1 MQVHMLV
8 ILLVCGALAVLAVA
22 CAHLRFK
29 VLLLREKL
37 DDSMHKRA
45 EIGNFLSLF
54 SQNIKT
60 MEEIENWMNVTARYV
75 ADLVEA
81 QAVCVFALEGESLKA
96 VGICGAFP
104 PLHKAGSYVLTKPRY
119 ILESLKRDRIKLGE
133 GIIGEVAERRED
145 VFLDDASRDP
155 RLSEAESIVPI
166 TSLMAVPLV
175 DDGRVTGVMCA
186 VNSRR
191 ADQPFSQEQFGRFKF
206 IAAQVVLAQNIIQ
219 IYSNLSEQQRIN
231 QELEFARSLQSSLLP
246 KSFPVWGQFVVQAFT
261 RASKEVSGDFYDFV
275 EIDDDRLL
283 VVIGDA
289 CGKGIPACMIMSMTR
304 SFIRSNAERFVSL
317 KDLLRE
323 LNENLFRD
331 TGDERYI
338 TLACCLLDKKESTI
352 EYARAGHTELLVY
365 VRNHIRTINPEGSAL
380 GLLPSELSDF
390 DTLCIGFSPDMSLL
404 LFTDGITEA
413 TNPGG
418 EYYAL
423 DRLKD
428 VYRNACAQ
436 GSSPELAIDSIMESV
451 DAFSESPDSQA
462 DDQTMVIIRHA

>member
-1 MQVHMLV
+1 MLV
-8 ILLVCGALAVLAVA
+8 
-22 CAHLRFK
+22 R
-29 VLLLREKL
+29 
-37 DDSMHKRA
+37 
-45 EIGNFLSLF
+45 
-54 SQNIKT
+54 
-60 MEEIENWMNVTARYV
+60 
-75 ADLVEA
+75 
-81 QAVCVFALEGESLKA
+81 
-96 VGICGAFP
+96 
-104 PLHKAGSYVLTKPRY
+104 
-119 ILESLKRDRIKLGE
+119 
-133 GIIGEVAERRED
+133 
-145 VFLDDASRDP
+145 FLDDAGKDP
-155 RLSEAESIVPI
+155 RLSEADSIVPI
-166 TSLMAVPLV
+166 SSLMAVPLV
-175 DDGRVTGVMCA
+175 DEGRVTGVMCA
-186 VNSRR
+186 VNNRR
-191 ADQPFSQEQFGRFKF
+191 SDLSFSQEQFGRFKF

-275 EIDDDRLL
+275 QIDDDRLL

-304 SFIRSNAERFVSL
+304 SFIRSNVERFVSL

-338 TLACCLLDKKESTI
+338 TLACCLLDKKESTM

-390 DTLCIGFSPDMSLL
+390 DTLCIGFSPDMSIL

-413 TNPGG
+413 TSPKG
-418 EYYAL
+418 EYYGV

-428 VYRNACAQ
+428 TYRNSCVQ
-436 GSSPELAIDSIMESV
+436 SLPPEKAIDLIMDSV
-451 DAFSESPDSQA
+451 DAFSESPESQA
-462 DDQTMVIIRHA
+462 DDQTMVIIRHL